1 MQLSRLQGRDAH
13 DRKQEWERE
22 GVQPVLWQGLHTVQA
37 DTSAF
42 WIYGV
47 HWAPQLLPHPC
58 STSIWASRAVRDSAN
73 IHSTS
78 LWHLGVC
85 MVHCIDG
92 KNGKFPTFDQQ
103 RKGGQRKKC
112 GRAVNGLVLGNADMN
127 YHQPWSRGVGLSGEC
142 AGIIHPPPALGTLS
156 TIPQAQLNKW
166 AIKSKNDSN
175 SAVNIMWL
183 QVK

>member
-1 MQLSRLQGRDAH
+1 MRKGGSAACFMAGLAH
-13 DRKQEWERE
+13 
-22 GVQPVLWQGLHTVQA
+22 
-37 DTSAF
+37 SA
-42 WIYGV
+42 G
-47 HWAPQLLPHPC
+47 
-58 STSIWASRAVRDSAN
+58 
-73 IHSTS
+73 
-78 LWHLGVC
+78 WHLCILNLWGALSPSAAASPLQHFNMGFQGSEGQCKHPLYLLMAFGCLCV
-85 MVHCIDG
+85 VHCIDG